1 MKIAEYN
8 DMMSYLTRQNFNS
21 GTKKPRTVS
30 DLIKS
35 KDIVTGDKYKPK
47 NPKLIQTIRAF
58 EEKYGFRKKESD
70 GGPQIIPPS
79 KPAED
84 PLEVFKKQAD
94 LFLQGSFGSSDK
106 TFFNN
111 LIEQEYDKAL
121 DAGVLPEEALSFLK
135 ERSKKYRKLAEEGRM
150 QGEPAILG
158 PSYGREDKAIGGG
171 AFVGEDLGT
180 REGFNF
186 LEKQKASD
194 LKRDRDRAARK
205 EKLGIVQTTKDG
217 KQYVVRPGRKRD
229 LSKVPITDDEAL
241 VKEWRNSLKK
251 KNPVPWETFLRNK
264 FDKTTAQSLR
274 GRIRNDPNIDLDPKK
289 EFEKITQGKMDSRLE
304 KIKKLVKQHN
314 DSDNLLY
321 TKQQIFKKIGVSNIT
336 QRDYPELYA
345 ALDELDKPE
354 DKVKKAF
361 DKIITEDLVL
371 RAPKLR
377 ETKAQITKSNIIYQ
391 MISDMV
397 SPKGKEISK
406 RYNIDS
412 RFIQKVL
419 NTHDSYLNIKDDFD
433 YFAREAKPFI
443 GKKFKEAFEL
453 AKYRRGGLDI
463 KNLGDF
469 VGGYAKPEQNIY
481 NFAIRH
487 AYLNHRRKA
496 PSQIK
501 FFKINKKGEK
511 VGAPLNFDTLP
522 RDPKSFAR
530 VMNTDKYGFQYK
542 NKFFTKQNL
551 RAGEGIKSG
560 LFEEVYEMTKK
571 GRMPVP
577 DPNNPDG
584 PKITLRKLLENAND
598 RLTVGHD
605 ETLGGVAGEPFKNL
619 RIESG
624 KFNVAMFAAYN
635 NVTDPGARKMIVKN
649 LIGNFP
655 DATNDPDGYEKAFIE
670 SKSQLAKD
678 LFNSPR
684 AVLDLPTYYRG
695 AGQKV
700 LADMGKDFFSKSKS
714 FKQDIAQAADIDL
727 KEYEANQNQYKKNLV
742 LQLARKKGLSP
753 KKVEEEVSNVQK
765 VIRKMQGQMNSGMD
779 PKLLVEYLG
788 AEVKD
793 LAAFGQKY
801 GGDALGKIGTTVS
814 GIDLPIFQV
823 MFGSMYDIEQDSPL
837 WLTIPAAFTDEVA
850 NIFNLYNKSE
860 GKFGLGKAK
869 DFGKFLAS
877 SFVPRA
883 MRSPIFKAASKVGK
897 MGTFAGPLLEAGAGA
912 YRFEQMKDRRDD
924 AIRQFNIP
932 IDIANKGFRD
942 YIRSTVPEDSL
953 GYLDVDVDKGTAP
966 IPESPGLPGIM
977 RGIKQFG
984 SMVNLADDPYAEKE
998 SIYTRGKEN
1007 PMSLDR
1013 ALYPNRQN
1021 FADGMFGLDVLK
1033 LEDEALQRALNA
1045 FKYYKSM
1052 KGKKN
1057 FTDYLKEA
1065 ADKGYQF
1072 RADGG
1077 LIRQGF
1083 ADGPKDPSKRTF
1095 LKLLSLIPAGI
1106 AGLASIRFG
1115 PKKVKN
1121 LMTKIKKLKNTTT
1134 QMPDWFPTFLNKF
1147 RNEGKAENVFKQKKV
1162 EVTEEEYNQA
1172 IASGKGKN
1180 YYTDVARTDE
1190 YKANNPDHMDYFKL
1204 EDTDELIYTKYTN
1217 EKFPGVQVDDM
1228 DGNVDVMFENDYSQP
1243 VTINYTAPGAKGPE
1257 TGRADIFVQ
1266 GESKMEIKPKGDFVA
1281 NDVETYATDPD
1292 GGYDTED
1299 IIANSLD
1306 DMMEGTTRQMEEYAT
1321 GKPVKKLSRGEGR
1334 VIEAEIRAEQAAER
1348 AAEEAA
1354 EAADDFD

>member
-1 MKIAEYN
+1 MTEIAKYN
-8 DMMSYLTRQNFNS
+8 GMMSYLTRPP
-21 GTKKPRTVS
+21 KPKMQVA
-30 DLIKS
+30 DLIDDLEPGSLKDELTKDYDPSQETHEEYLQRKS
-35 KDIVTGDKYKPK
+35 LERPF
-47 NPKLIQTIRAF
+47 NA
-58 EEKYGFRKKESD
+58 SD
-70 GGPQIIPPS
+70 GGSPTVPKP

-84 PLEVFKKQAD
+84 PLEVFKKKSD

-121 DAGVLPEEALSFLK
+121 DAGVLPEEAISFLK
-135 ERSKKYRKLAEEGRM
+135 ERSEMYRKLAEEGRM
-150 QGEPAILG
+150 QGEPAKLG

-186 LEKQKASD
+186 LKKQKASD
-194 LKRDRDRAARK
+194 LKRDQDRAARK

-229 LSKVPITDDEAL
+229 LSKVPITDDKAL
-241 VKEWRNSLKK
+241 VEEWRKTLKK

-264 FDKTTAQSLR
+264 FGKSTAQSLR
-274 GRIRNDPNIDLDPKK
+274 GRIRNDPSIDLNPQK
-289 EFEKITQGKMDSRLE
+289 EFEKFSKGKMDTRLD
-304 KIKKLVKQHN
+304 KIKKLVEQHN
-314 DSDNLLY
+314 KSDSLLY
-321 TKQQIFKKIGVSNIT
+321 TKQQIYKKIGVANVT
-336 QRDYPELYA
+336 KRDNPEQHA

-377 ETKAQITKSNIIYQ
+377 DTKATITKSNIIYQ

-406 RYNIDS
+406 RYNIDY

-443 GKKFKEAFEL
+443 GKKFNEAFEL

-469 VGGYAKPEQNIY
+469 VGGYAKPDQNIY

-487 AYLNHRRKA
+487 AYLNHRRKT
-496 PSQIK
+496 PSKIK
-501 FFKINKKGEK
+501 FFEINKKGEK
-511 VGAPLNFDTLP
+511 VGAPLNFDELP
-522 RDPKSFAR
+522 MDPKSFAR

-560 LFEEVYEMTKK
+560 LFEEVYKITKK
-571 GRMPVP
+571 GGTLVP

-584 PKITLRKLLENAND
+584 PKITLRKLLQNTND

-605 ETLGGVAGEPFKNL
+605 EALGGVAGEPFKNL
-619 RIESG
+619 RIQGG

-635 NVTDPGARKMIVKN
+635 NVKDPTARKMIVKN
-649 LIGNFP
+649 LVSNFP
-655 DATNDPDGYEKAFIE
+655 DATKDPVAYEKAFIA

-678 LFNSPR
+678 IFDSPR

-700 LADMGKDFFSKSKS
+700 LADMGKDFFSRPKG
-714 FKQDIAQAADIDL
+714 FKQDIAQVADIDL
-727 KEYEANQNQYKKNLV
+727 QEYEKNKNQYKKNLV
-742 LQLARKKGLSP
+742 LQLARKKNLSP
-753 KKVEEEVSNVQK
+753 EKVEEEVSNVQK

-801 GGDALGKIGTTVS
+801 GGDALGKIGKTVT

-823 MFGSMYDIEQDSPL
+823 MFGAMYDIEQDSPL
-837 WLTIPAAFTDEVA
+837 WLTIPAAFTDEVS

-860 GKFGLGKAK
+860 GRFGLGKAK

-883 MRSPIFKAASKVGK
+883 MRSPIFKAVSKVGK
-897 MGTFAGPLLEAGAGA
+897 AGSLAGPLLEAGAGA

-924 AIRQFNIP
+924 AMRQFNIP
-932 IDIANKGFRD
+932 IDIANKGFRN

-1021 FADGMFGLDVLK
+1021 FADG
-1033 LEDEALQRALNA
+1033 
-1045 FKYYKSM
+1045 
-1052 KGKKN
+1052 
-1057 FTDYLKEA
+1057 
-1065 ADKGYQF
+1065 
-1072 RADGG
+1072 
-1077 LIRQGF
+1077 
-1083 ADGPKDPSKRTF
+1083 PPDPSKRTF

-1121 LMTKIKKLKNTTT
+1121 LMTKIKKLKNTATE
-1134 QMPDWFPTFLNKF
+1134 MPEWFPTFLDKF
-1147 RNEGKAENVFKQKKV
+1147 RKEGKAENVFKREKV
-1162 EVTEEEYNQA
+1162 EVTEAEYNKA
-1172 IASGKGKN
+1172 IAEGKGEN
-1180 YYTDVARTDE
+1180 YYTDAARTPE

-1204 EDTDELIYTKYTN
+1204 EETDELIYTTYTN
-1217 EKFPGVQVDDM
+1217 DKVPGVRVDDM

-1243 VTINYTAPGAKGPE
+1243 VSINYTAPGAKGPE

-1266 GESKMEIKPKGDFVA
+1266 GESKMETKPKGDFVA

-1292 GGYDTED
+1292 GGFDTED

-1321 GKPVKKLSRGEGR
+1321 GKPVKNLSRGEGR

>member
-1 MKIAEYN
+1 MTEIAKYN
-8 DMMSYLTRQNFNS
+8 GMMSYLTRPP
-21 GTKKPRTVS
+21 KPKMQVA
-30 DLIKS
+30 DLIDDLEPGSLKDELTKDYDSSQEEYEEYLRRKS
-35 KDIVTGDKYKPK
+35 LERPFNASNGGSPTVPKPK
-47 NPKLIQTIRAF
+47 PV
-58 EEKYGFRKKESD
+58 
-70 GGPQIIPPS
+70 
-79 KPAED
+79 ED
-84 PLEVFKKQAD
+84 PLEVFKKKSD

-111 LIEQEYDKAL
+111 LIEQEYNKAL
-121 DAGVLPEEALSFLK
+121 DAGVLPEEAISFLK
-135 ERSKKYRKLAEEGRM
+135 ERSEMYRKLAEEGRM
-150 QGEPAILG
+150 QGEPATLG

-194 LKRDRDRAARK
+194 LKRDQDRAARK
-205 EKLGIVQTTKDG
+205 EKLGIIQTTKDG

-264 FDKTTAQSLR
+264 FGKTTAQSLR
-274 GRIRNDPNIDLDPKK
+274 GRIRNDPNIDFDPQK
-289 EFEKITQGKMDSRLE
+289 EFKKIIQGKMDTRLK

-314 DSDNLLY
+314 DSDSLLY
-321 TKQQIFKKIGVSNIT
+321 TKQQIFKKIGVTNVT
-336 QRDYPELYA
+336 KKDNPEQYA
-345 ALDELDKPE
+345 ALAELDKPE

-371 RAPKLR
+371 RAPR
-377 ETKAQITKSNIIYQ
+377 MRDTKSQITKSNIIYQ
-391 MISDMV
+391 MIADMV
-397 SPKGKEISK
+397 SPLGKAISK

-412 RFIQKVL
+412 GFIQKVL

-433 YFAREAKPFI
+433 YFAREARPFI

-469 VGGYAKPEQNIY
+469 VGSYAKPDQNIY

-487 AYLNHRRKA
+487 AYLNHRRKTS
-496 PSQIK
+496 SQIK

-511 VGAPLNFDTLP
+511 VGAPLNFDELP
-522 RDPKSFAR
+522 RDPESFAR

-542 NKFFTKQNL
+542 NKFFTKKNL

-560 LFEEVYEMTKK
+560 LFKEVYEMTKK
-571 GRMPVP
+571 GRMLVP

-598 RLTVGHD
+598 RLTIGHD
-605 ETLGGVAGEPFKNL
+605 EALGGVAGEPFKNL
-619 RIESG
+619 RLQGG
-624 KFNVAMFAAYN
+624 KFNVAMFSAYN
-635 NVTDPGARKMIVKN
+635 NVTDPSARKMIVKN

-655 DATNDPDGYEKAFIE
+655 DATKDPDGYEKAFIDA
-670 SKSQLAKD
+670 KSQVAKD

-700 LADMGKDFFSKSKS
+700 LADMGKDFFSKPKS

-727 KEYEANQNQYKKNLV
+727 QEYEANQNQYKKNLV

-801 GGDALGKIGTTVS
+801 GGDALGKIGTTVA

-850 NIFNLYNKSE
+850 NLYGLYNKSE
-860 GKFGLGKAK
+860 GRFGLGKAK

-883 MRSPIFKAASKVGK
+883 MRSPIFKTVSKVGK
-897 MGTFAGPLLEAGAGA
+897 VGSFAGPLLEAGAGA

-966 IPESPGLPGIM
+966 IPESPGLPAVK
-977 RGIKQFG
+977 RGIQELG
-984 SMVNLADDPYAEKE
+984 SMVGLADNPYEIQKV
-998 SIYTRGKEN
+998 RGDITGTGITS
-1007 PMSLDR
+1007 PM
-1013 ALYPNRQN
+1013 
-1021 FADGMFGLDVLK
+1021 G
-1033 LEDEALQRALNA
+1033 LQRL
-1045 FKYYKSM
+1045 Y
-1052 KGKKN
+1052 
-1057 FTDYLKEA
+1057 D
-1065 ADKGYQF
+1065 
-1072 RADGG
+1072 
-1077 LIRQGF
+1077 RQGF

-1095 LKLLSLIPAGI
+1095 MKLLSLIPAGI
-1106 AGLASIRFG
+1106 AGLASLRFG

-1121 LMTKIKKLKNTTT
+1121 FMTKVKKLKNTTT

-1147 RNEGKAENVFKQKKV
+1147 RKEGKAENVFKQEKV
-1162 EVTEEEYNQA
+1162 EVTKAEYDKA
-1172 IASGKGKN
+1172 IAEGKGEN
-1180 YYTDVARTDE
+1180 YYTDVARTPD

-1204 EDTDELIYTKYTN
+1204 ENTDEVIYTKYTN

-1228 DGNVDVMFENDYSQP
+1228 DGNVDVLFENEYSQP
-1243 VTINYTAPGAKGPE
+1243 VSINYTAPGAKGPE
-1257 TGRADIFVQ
+1257 TGRVDIFLE
-1266 GESKMEIKPKGDFVA
+1266 GEAKMETKPKGEFVA

-1299 IIANSLD
+1299 IIADSLD

-1321 GKPVKKLSRGEGR
+1321 GKKVKGISRGEGR
-1334 VIEAEIRAEQAAER
+1334 VIEAEIRAEQASDA
-1348 AAEEAA
+1348 AAEAAA